1 MLVPADDDGLPVRVG
16 VPDASRPGDAQM
28 ADTRVRATF
37 GPVLAGTLP
46 AVGVRLLE
54 QRFGVEAGGGGL
66 AP

>member
-28 ADTRVRATF
+28 ADTCVRATF
-37 GPVLAGTLP
+37 VLAGTLP

>member
-37 GPVLAGTLP
+37 VLAGTLP